1 MLKRC
6 YYICNSY
13 DGAYF
18 VLTDDVENY
27 IQKMASYVIN
37 LENSKKT
44 NHYTFG
50 SIEMTQ
56 AEYEK
61 NSTEAIKLE
70 TSLIEQKNL
79 EEDHLSSLIAEEQ
92 LEIVPKTSKSH
103 LILI

>member
-50 SIEMTQ
+50 SVEMTQ
-56 AEYEK
+56 SEYEK
-61 NSTEAIKLE
+61 NSTEANRLE
-70 TSLIEQKNL
+70 SSLIEQKEL
-79 EEDHLSSLIAEEQ
+79 EKDILASEVAQTSDEKAKSKKVPHLRL
-92 LEIVPKTSKSH
+92 V
-103 LILI
+103 